1 MCICICGLFNGFNIT
16 VENYSNKK
24 VFPCKTAPWWV
35 KHKGSTLNS
44 NSGIPKVQ
52 LAGGRGRQT
61 FTNRR
66 PPCQLRPH
74 IWCVIRHC
82 HTNLSAVQLGGWRAP
97 HLDGSYCYPA
107 SSWLICGVDSVFWCE
122 ILHLVNKFCK
132 KGFLFS
138 SKSPLSFQQLNFYLR
153 LYNSW
158 VNEWWYRQ

>member
-1 MCICICGLFNGFNIT
+1 MGSISPSKT
-16 VENYSNKK
+16 TQTQK

-107 SSWLICGVDSVFWCE
+107 SSWLICGVDSVLLINFA
-122 ILHLVNKFCK
+122 K
-132 KGFLFS
+132 KVFLFS